1 MKLELFTRFE
11 KQGRGDNDLKKIE
24 EQKLDHKK
32 KLKYVLDMKEGFE
45 NAIKEE
51 RELINTANEN
61 ERLLAAAHSENADK
75 KKLIKNLRLQNN
87 EMKTQLA
94 KMEAE
99 ISAKEVEYDNQLNS
113 GKKVENLQNRHFQ
126 RAKELES
133 LQTVFV
139 DLEEKKDELQ
149 MQLMNKTQEVKEVI
163 ASINDMVKK
172 ITLNSSVDI
181 QEFPQFDILDFHKKH
196 DLIKQ
201 YKEQLQEIRTE
212 YNANVCKLPE
222 QLSQCR
228 EQYKLMED
236 RISSL
241 KSKIKSLENQ
251 ITNHEKN
258 FEVTKKEH
266 QEMYQTLKQEEYLRE
281 QELADLEKKNEHFR
295 DILVNVI
302 NELHKEE
309 EM

>member
-1 MKLELFTRFE
+1 MKQELFTRFE

-45 NAIKEE
+45 NTIKEE
-51 RELINTANEN
+51 RELINTTNEN
-61 ERLLAAAHSENADK
+61 ERLLVTAQSEAEDK
-75 KKLIKNLRLQNN
+75 KKLVKNLRAQNV
-87 EMKTQLA
+87 EMKASLA

-99 ISAKEVEYDNQLNS
+99 IGVKEAEYDKQLNS

-133 LQTVFV
+133 LQTIFV

-149 MQLMNKTQEVKEVI
+149 MQLMNKTQEVKDVI

-181 QEFPQFDILDFHKKH
+181 KEFPQFDILDFHKKH

-201 YKEQLQEIRTE
+201 YKEQLQEIRTD

-228 EQYKLMED
+228 EEFKLVEGK
-236 RISSL
+236 IASL
-241 KSKIKSLENQ
+241 RSKIASLESQ
-251 ITNHEKN
+251 IASREENFASTRAEHE
-258 FEVTKKEH
+258 
-266 QEMYQTLKQEEYLRE
+266 EMYETLKQELVARE
-281 QELADLEKKNEHFR
+281 QELSELEKKEEQCKETVLGLNK
-295 DILVNVI
+295 
-302 NELHKEE
+302 ELRRTE